1 MKKVNATKEYKGKVL
16 LMFAIKYSSPRLLYL
31 MRVDS
36 SELSLK
42 EKSKGLK
49 QIETLLLVTKLCTQ
63 SIFLTNFE
71 A

>member
-1 MKKVNATKEYKGKVL
+1 
-16 LMFAIKYSSPRLLYL
+16 MFAIKYSSPRLLYL